1 MRRIHRYSSC
11 ISHRRSAGPRRLRQH
26 HTRTDCRS
34 AARARISR
42 PLESTEYEALLQLS
56 QRKTPIIAG
65 GDLAELQKITDE
77 EQELVSRIHN
87 LDKQR
92 AGVTADIADV
102 LNRDVNDLKLPNLIT
117 MLSARPAEQQALAD
131 SHDRLQAA
139 VRGLKRVNEQNSELL
154 NSALEMVEFEM
165 NLLQASKA
173 APETANYNRG
183 AYNAGDTMGVID
195 HGFDAKQ

>member
-1 MRRIHRYSSC
+1 MRIEAYTQVQQLYQSQKVSRTQKTQTASHTDRLQISSQGKDFQT
-11 ISHRRSAGPRRLRQH
+11 AK
-26 HTRTDCRS
+26 
-34 AARARISR
+34 AAVAAAPDIREELTAPIKARIQNG
-42 PLESTEYEALLQLS
+42 TY
-56 QRKTPIIAG
+56 
-65 GDLAELQKITDE
+65 
-77 EQELVSRIHN
+77 
-87 LDKQR
+87 
-92 AGVTADIADV
+92 GVDNV

-183 AYNAGDTMGVID
+183 AYNAGNTMGVID